1 MAERDPDPGSGAGSG
16 PGSGPDPAMKR
27 FMALQLVRLGCIFLV
42 MLGLLIQEGRIE
54 GSALL
59 GIVLL
64 VGGALGFFS
73 LPHTLAKR
81 WKSLD
86 VSKDED
92 REESRDE

>member
-1 MAERDPDPGSGAGSG
+1 
-16 PGSGPDPAMKR
+16 MKR
-27 FMALQLVRLGCIFLV
+27 YMALQLVRLGCIFLV

-59 GIVLL
+59 GIILL